1 MMPAN
6 VLNFPTMKNIKYFLF
21 YSFLCT
27 GLLACAQ
34 SKYGVK
40 NLYAT
45 YTVHLPGNVAVDKDG
60 NTIATRDTLNVIYIE
75 TSSDEIQWKR
85 AWKDE
90 KTYSI
95 LITLITTSSLDVG
108 VNKITNEKMIL
119 RAAEGNK
126 LWELRLIPDEKK
138 FAAPS
143 KILPGEIILEG
154 IYRGK
159 KFTQKIGQQ
168 TELNSIPSV

>member
-1 MMPAN
+1 MMPGN
-6 VLNFPTMKNIKYFLF
+6 VLNFPTMNNIKYFLF

-75 TSSDEIQWKR
+75 TSSEEIQWKA
-85 AWKDE
+85 AWKDD
-90 KTYSI
+90 KNYSI
-95 LITLITTSSLDVG
+95 ITTLITTSTLDAG
-108 VNKITNEKMIL
+108 IKKMTNKKMIL
-119 RAAEGNK
+119 QASKGNK
-126 LWELRLIPDEKK
+126 LWELRLIPDGGKL
-138 FAAPS
+138 ATPS
-143 KILPGEIILEG
+143 KILPGEIILQG

>member
-1 MMPAN
+1 MIPGN
-6 VLNFPTMKNIKYFLF
+6 GLNFPTMNNIKYFLF
-21 YSFLCT
+21 YSFLCS

-45 YTVHLPGNVAVDKDG
+45 YTIHLPGNIAVDKDG
-60 NTIATRDTLNVIYIE
+60 NAVSTRDTLNVIYIE
-75 TSSDEIQWKR
+75 TSSDEIHWQM
-85 AWKDE
+85 AWKDD

-95 LITLITTSSLDVG
+95 LTTLITTSTLDAG
-108 VNKITNEKMIL
+108 IKKMTNKKMIL
-119 RAAEGNK
+119 QASKGNK
-126 LWELRLIPDEKK
+126 LWELRLIPEEKK
-138 FAAPS
+138 FATPT

-159 KFTQKIGQQ
+159 KFTQKIGHQ